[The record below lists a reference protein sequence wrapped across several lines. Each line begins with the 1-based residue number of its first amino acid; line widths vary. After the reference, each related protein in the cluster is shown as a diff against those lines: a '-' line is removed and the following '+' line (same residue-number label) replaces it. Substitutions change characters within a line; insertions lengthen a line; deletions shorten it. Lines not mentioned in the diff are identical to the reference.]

1 MRTNVYIDGFNL
13 YYGTVKGTRD
23 KWLNLE
29 ALFTRLRPHDDVRAI
44 YYFTALVSGPHRQ
57 SQMTYLRALET
68 LPRVKI
74 VLGHF
79 KDKTVKCSV
88 KECCFD
94 GDRRFKV
101 PEEKRTDV
109 QIAIAMVNH
118 AWQDDCDRYVLV
130 SGDSDL
136 VPAVNTV
143 KMIAPDK
150 KVALYIPARDNIR
163 GAAVELRGACDT
175 HKILPNLLVRKSQF
189 PPELPDGSGG
199 LIQKPSG
206 W

>member
-13 YYGTVKGTRD
+13 YYGAMKGTRS
-23 KWLNLE
+23 KWLDLE
-29 ALFTRLRPHDDVRAI
+29 SLFTRLRSDDEIQTI
-44 YYFTALVSGPHRQ
+44 YYFTALVAGSHRQ

-68 LPRVKI
+68 LSCVTV

-79 KDKTVKCSV
+79 KTKTVNCSV
-88 KECCFD
+88 RDCTFK

-143 KMIAPDK
+143 KP
-150 KVALYIPARDNIR
+150 
-163 GAAVELRGACDT
+163 G
-175 HKILPNLLVRKSQF
+175 F
-189 PPELPDGSGG
+189 PG
-199 LIQKPSG
+199 
-206 W
+206 